1 MQSCLSGGVATCK
14 GIGREGSI
22 FPLGLPVCPRPT
34 ASLWVGCLQGKPKDE
49 QWWKGSYLWFFYVPT
64 LCHICFGLPWIKFLT
79 RAAHLSW
86 TSKSC
91 RKAHHLLQGAGVQN
105 QVIGEHLCNSSW
117 CHSRGWRYQ
126 THSVSFFFLVLY
138 LSPPASAKK
147 LELEMVTQTSLS
159 FLFHW
164 LSSSVQ
170 KVLYALSCLKTFDFT
185 GFFHWNPCTYLWLSW
200 EVLCRHRTRLWKVC
214 E

>member
-49 QWWKGSYLWFFYVPT
+49 QWWKGSYLCFFYVPT

-79 RAAHLSW
+79 RAAILSW

-126 THSVSFFFLVLY
+126 THSVSFFFFWSY
-138 LSPPASAKK
+138 IYPPRH
-147 LELEMVTQTSLS
+147 QQRSLS
-159 FLFHW
+159 WRWSHRRACPFCFTDFHHLF
-164 LSSSVQ
+164 
-170 KVLYALSCLKTFDFT
+170 KKFYT
-185 GFFHWNPCTYLWLSW
+185 LWAA
-200 EVLCRHRTRLWKVC
+200 
-214 E
+214 